1 MKKQELEKIKTWL
14 MAFIRNFDSNDE
26 FVSTNLTYKEV
37 HSFEVAKISRLVAE
51 SLQLPEEEV
60 LLAETIGLLHDTGR
74 FPQFVRYKTYR
85 DSISEN
91 HAMLGVKVLKEAE
104 ILDTLSNREKD
115 IILTAIL
122 HHNSFMLP
130 VLPKSQDLFSRI
142 IRDADKLDIFR
153 FNLES
158 EGKRIT
164 GDIHKT
170 IHLELDDYPTCSDA
184 MVESIMNNQCCL
196 YCDLKSAHDFKILQL
211 SWVFDINYPYTFKLL
226 QERRYLSSLGSLL
239 PQDQKILQLIDHVNR
254 FVSSKII

>member
-14 MAFIRNFDSNDE
+14 MAFIRNFDSDDE

-37 HSFEVAKISRLVAE
+37 HSFEVAKICWLIAE
-51 SLQLPEEEV
+51 SLHVTEEEV

-104 ILDTLSNREKD
+104 ILDTLSRREKD

-122 HHNSFMLP
+122 YHNSFILP
-130 VLPKSQDLFSRI
+130 ELPKSHDLFSRI

-153 FNLES
+153 FILES

-164 GDIHKT
+164 GELQKT
-170 IHLELDDYPTCSDA
+170 IHLELDDFPTCSDA
-184 MVESIMNNQCCL
+184 MAESILNNQCCL
-196 YCDLKSAHDFKILQL
+196 YRDLKTAHDFKMLQL

-226 QERRYLSSLGSLL
+226 QERNYLSSLGSLL
-239 PQDQKILQLIDHVNR
+239 PQDPKILQLIDHVNR
-254 FVSSKII
+254 FVSSKIT